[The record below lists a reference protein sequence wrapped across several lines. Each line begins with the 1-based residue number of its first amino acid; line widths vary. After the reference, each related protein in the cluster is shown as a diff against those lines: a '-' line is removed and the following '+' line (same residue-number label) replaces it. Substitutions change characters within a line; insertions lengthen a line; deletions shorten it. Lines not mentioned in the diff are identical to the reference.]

1 MTDVRINQKQ
11 GRDNAVARGGK
22 APAFVSSKFK
32 LTLSPRRWPL
42 ISIFVVYENGK
53 MKRWRREKERR
64 ELKKRKR
71 RRRWRCTSKIEL
83 SQPEILTKSPLSWR
97 VGFHRQRTI
106 KTSLILDSD
115 PLIAMQLFHPGAQL
129 WVHSVRVNGLCW
141 KSTCGQTHHALWQ
154 PQVKVKLVNVWSSLG
169 VISVLFPWC
178 RVWLLCARLNV
189 EEKKMRAPRDGNT
202 YQDRRQDDRGNR
214 GSQDNLRGAGHPG
227 GRGLSWTWFAG
238 FLTPTLLGGG
248 GDRGRGDRGGRGGG
262 RWAISG
268 STSPTWYLHQ
278 MI

>member
-1 MTDVRINQKQ
+1 MKTGKWKGGKGKKREESWKRGKGGEGGDVQVKLNYPNQK
-11 GRDNAVARGGK
+11 
-22 APAFVSSKFK
+22 SS
-32 LTLSPRRWPL
+32 LRAQYLESR
-42 ISIFVVYENGK
+42 ISQTN
-53 MKRWRREKERR
+53 KR
-64 ELKKRKR
+64 
-71 RRRWRCTSKIEL
+71 
-83 SQPEILTKSPLSWR
+83 PP
-97 VGFHRQRTI
+97 QRTI

-115 PLIAMQLFHPGAQL
+115 PWIAMQLFHLGAQL
-129 WVHSVRVNGLCW
+129 WVHSVRVNGLRW
-141 KSTCGQTHHALWQ
+141 ESTCGQTHHALWQ
-154 PQVKVKLVNVWSSLG
+154 PQVKVNLVNVWSSLG
-169 VISVLFPWC
+169 VKSVLLPWY
-178 RVWLLCARLNV
+178 RIWLLKLVSCARLNV